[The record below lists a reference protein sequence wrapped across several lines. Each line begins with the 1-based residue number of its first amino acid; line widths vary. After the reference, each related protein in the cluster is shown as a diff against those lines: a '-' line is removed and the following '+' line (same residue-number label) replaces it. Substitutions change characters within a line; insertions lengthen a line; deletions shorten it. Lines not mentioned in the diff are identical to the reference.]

1 MAVVCPKP
9 RGREGRFWTP
19 QPQIVVC
26 LWVEKGFLAY
36 FYNVLLCLTAFRLM
50 PGNCSV
56 SGLRH
61 RPPSSQ
67 PSPWKCRGINVEL
80 APPCSSVTGPLKCGL
95 QIALCL
101 KVSRGKEGRVFGPLG
116 QLEFFSETGK
126 DLSYS
131 SWWHS
136 VLQDWY

>member
-67 PSPWKCRGINVEL
+67 LSRWKCREIKVKL
-80 APPCSSVTGPLKCGL
+80 APTCSPVTVTGPLKVWL
-95 QIALCL
+95 ALCL
-101 KVSRGKEGRVFGPLG
+101 KVSRGKE
-116 QLEFFSETGK
+116 LEFFSETGK
-126 DLSYS
+126 GLSYS
-131 SWWHS
+131 SWRHS
-136 VLQDWY
+136 VLQDW